1 MGNELLSVCG
11 LGILIITATIGM
23 LIYDAHH
30 GSDTPEHR
38 SRHCGGGRVQPCRSW
53 RGFVCVWEA
62 LRFSSSS
69 GMGYVRV
76 CEALVCML
84 SVLYCYFTYREIV
97 NREQSLS
104 PPVS

>member
-1 MGNELLSVCG
+1 M
-11 LGILIITATIGM
+11 
-23 LIYDAHH
+23 
-30 GSDTPEHR
+30 
-38 SRHCGGGRVQPCRSW
+38 
-53 RGFVCVWEA
+53 CVWEA
-62 LRFSSSS
+62 LGFSSSS

-104 PPVS
+104 PPMS